1 MCCGSARRS
10 IPASTATGE
19 RPAQVIF
26 QYVGQTGLTVVGP
39 VSGISYRFEQPG
51 ARVAV
56 DIRDRQALSVI
67 RVLRALG

>member
-1 MCCGSARRS
+1 MCCGGTRHR
-10 IPASTATGE
+10 IPVTATGA

-26 QYVGQTGLTVVGP
+26 QYVGQTALTVVGP
-39 VSGISYRFEQPG
+39 ASGISYRFEQQG